1 MNNGNRN
8 SDMSEL
14 IAIANRR
21 REELK
26 RAQAEQ
32 IQQRPQPQP
41 QTQQRPPQQQYQP
54 RPQSQQIPSQ
64 SQQRRPARQGMPSQ
78 LKPQAQEN
86 PNTKLAD
93 KQNQKAILEKE
104 RAEAAARKKREEA
117 VLRARAEEER
127 RRKEEAA
134 RVERDKRAAEMR
146 IKRREKNEEIINKLS
161 SIRENYRG
169 TFKNALG
176 YFVIFICVLLIICT
190 VSATIFLFSILN
202 YGEKAETPASVTF
215 STCGNSRKY
224 DYSEIVRDGIYYLD
238 FKSLANLCNLSVSGD
253 SELIIYSTK
262 NGEQIR
268 FTPPSRSVTVNGHQI
283 TAEGEIISDGDH
295 IWIPLSLIRDYFTGL
310 DITID
315 SGIKE
320 ETGDPYLSI
329 TVSRTVEDNVF
340 TDISFTL
347 KYNSVL
353 SGISNES
360 LPEEPVTLPVGA
372 PTYEYAADL
381 AYYLRYMCTEDFD
394 KYMVLINPSN
404 PKDATYIPED
414 LISVPNPRYDNGSS
428 LCRDASMSLEALFLE
443 MHTLGFRDMKVSV
456 AYRTYEQQ
464 EYQFDV
470 YTYNERYYYRSHY
483 ETEGKWFSDEAYA
496 VLGKAYLEEKYISQ
510 GKTSLS
516 ADDAKRVAMSYSAY
530 PGTSDHQTGL
540 AFDLYLSGWS
550 GGKFAET
557 DEYKWLCDN
566 AHKFGFIFR
575 YPKEKENITGY
586 SFEPYHLRFVGQ
598 YHAALIKETG
608 LSLEEYIAKYID

>member
-1 MNNGNRN
+1 MNNGNKN
-8 SDMSEL
+8 IGNSEL

-26 RAQAEQ
+26 KAEAQRVQQ
-32 IQQRPQPQP
+32 IPQPQP
-41 QTQQRPPQQQYQP
+41 KPQPTHSQQQSQPQPKPVQKASPQQRTQNPPRPQP
-54 RPQSQQIPSQ
+54 RPADIRSQ
-64 SQQRRPARQGMPSQ
+64 RAAAER
-78 LKPQAQEN
+78 
-86 PNTKLAD
+86 
-93 KQNQKAILEKE
+93 E
-104 RAEAAARKKREEA
+104 RAAIAARKKREEA
-117 VLRARAEEER
+117 ALRAREEEKKRIAAEER
-127 RRKEEAA
+127 RKKEEAA
-134 RVERDKRAAEMR
+134 RIERDKKAAEMR
-146 IKRREKNEEIINKLS
+146 IKRRQKAEEIVKKLS
-161 SIRENYRG
+161 NLRENYRG

-176 YFVIFICVLLIICT
+176 YFVVFVCVLLIICT

-202 YGEKAETPASVTF
+202 YGKKAETPSSVTF
-215 STCGNSRKY
+215 STVGNSKKY

-238 FKSLANLCNLSVSGD
+238 FKSLADLCNLSVSGD
-253 SELIIYSTK
+253 NELIIYSTK

-268 FTPPSRSVTVNGHQI
+268 FTPPSRSVTVNGNQI
-283 TAEGEIISDGDH
+283 TAEGEIISDREH
-295 IWIPLSLIRDYFTGL
+295 LWIPLSIIRDYFSGL
-310 DITID
+310 EVTVD

-320 ETGDPYLSI
+320 DTGDPYLNI
-329 TVSRTVEDNVF
+329 TVSRVVEGNVF
-340 TDISFTL
+340 ADISFNL

-353 SGISNES
+353 SGLSNES
-360 LPEEPVTLPVGA
+360 LPEEPVTLPAGA

-381 AYYLRYMCTEDFD
+381 SYYLRFMCPEDFD
-394 KYMVLINPSN
+394 KYMILINPSN
-404 PKDATYIPED
+404 PVDESYVPED
-414 LISVPNPRYDNGSS
+414 LISVPNPRYDNDSS
-428 LCRDASMSLEALFLE
+428 LCRDASMSLEAMFLE

-464 EYQFDV
+464 EYQFSV

-510 GKTSLS
+510 NKTSLT

-550 GGKFAET
+550 GQKFAET
-557 DEYKWLCDN
+557 DEYKWLVEN

-608 LSLEEYIAKYID
+608 LSLEEYVAKYID